1 MSNTAS
7 QSPVTNKPKR
17 IKPSFASLSRN
28 ALYSTLKSYTT
39 SQGSSSNTSNINNNV
54 KEKSLYSFL
63 EKVSIEYHSSTSKLG
78 KLSGTNGGL
87 PLRSRHMES
96 KMAARALTLIGGG
109 SANASALVKSTSSLT
124 DGMSVIADDTSSNKF
139 TSITNSR
146 KKSNDRKRKSNMIHN
161 FRVHGSLS
169 NKKRKKLK
177 EEQLKRIQNK
187 DKSDGNN
194 NSVIDC
200 TAPSVTSSL
209 WTLEILIGVNEIW
222 NNYINKLL
230 HPVFKPINNTHDNK
244 LKCTDV
250 RQREEI
256 SSLLSCAELI
266 GANVL
271 FHDKNNNDDKKKYKE
286 GVIVN
291 VTKNTWRIACC
302 PKNGHGIMNRHQ
314 TKQGDDKKDNSHTS
328 KEVWNV
334 KIVPKMSYSL
344 ICVIQLQNSHNKNK
358 KDPSGDNENSDE
370 KNNQTKTLY
379 VNITT

>member
-1 MSNTAS
+1 MS
-7 QSPVTNKPKR
+7 KPKK

-39 SQGSSSNTSNINNNV
+39 FQGSTSNTSNNINNNV

-63 EKVSIEYHSSTSKLG
+63 EKVSIEYHSSTSSLG

-96 KMAARALTLIGGG
+96 KLAARALTLIGGG
-109 SANASALVKSTSSLT
+109 SANASALVKSTSSFT
-124 DGMSVIADDTSSNKF
+124 DVMSIISDDSNRF
-139 TSITNSR
+139 IGNTNPS
-146 KKSNDRKRKSNMIHN
+146 KTKNDRKRKINMIHN
-161 FRVHGSLS
+161 FRVNGSLS

-177 EEQLKRIQNK
+177 EEQLKRIQNNE
-187 DKSDGNN
+187 KSDISGNIN
-194 NSVIDC
+194 IDC
-200 TAPSVTSSL
+200 STMSPS
-209 WTLEILIGVNEIW
+209 WTLEILIGFNEIW

-230 HPVFKPINNTHDNK
+230 HPVFKPINNIHDSK
-244 LKCTDV
+244 WKYPDM
-250 RQREEI
+250 RQREET

-271 FHDKNNNDDKKKYKE
+271 LYDKNNNDDKKKYKE

-291 VTKNTWRIACC
+291 VTKNTWLIACC

-314 TKQGDDKKDNSHTS
+314 IKGSDKKDNSQTR

-334 KIVPKMSYSL
+334 KTVPKQSFSL
-344 ICVIQLQNSHNKNK
+344 ICVIQLQSSHNKNK

-370 KNNQTKTLY
+370 KNNETKTLY
-379 VNITT
+379 VNITI